1 MSWVLTYGNNRK
13 QEFLMTKNLAKKKET
28 QQKWKISSLEKLH
41 FYMPCAVLISQL
53 LSRVQ
58 LFATPWTVSRQ
69 APLSMRILQAR
80 ILEWVAMPT
89 SRGIFPTQG
98 SNPGSP
104 MILKWVAYPFSR
116 ESSRPRNRTGVSCIA
131 GGFFTSWGTREAPL
145 YVPRT
150 F

>member
-1 MSWVLTYGNNRK
+1 M
-13 QEFLMTKNLAKKKET
+13 QKKET

-58 LFATPWTVSRQ
+58 LFATPWTVSHQ

-80 ILEWVAMPT
+80 ILEWVAMPS

-116 ESSRPRNRTGVSCIA
+116 GSFRPRNRTRVSCIA